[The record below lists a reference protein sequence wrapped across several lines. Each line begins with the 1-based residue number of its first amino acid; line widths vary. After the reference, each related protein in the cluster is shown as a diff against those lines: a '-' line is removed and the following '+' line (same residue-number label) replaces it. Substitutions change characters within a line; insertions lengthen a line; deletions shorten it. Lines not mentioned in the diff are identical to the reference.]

1 MTIVYEGEPQ
11 ARWVVLVV
19 VWVVLFAAAIV
30 WGVANEQLDIQSRAS
45 SALAAANLPGTVTV
59 DGRDAVISGVADG
72 ARDDVAAVVAGVDG
86 VRTVTFT
93 DAPSTPPTVARP
105 PVPVPGVT
113 SAPAAPGTSAP
124 ADPPQPVPVEEPVAH
139 LTATLEKGAIVIAG
153 VVPSEEAAARVAAV
167 AELIYAPFVT
177 NELVVD
183 GGVAAAPW
191 VDHAAD
197 AIAVLPIIG
206 TSGLT
211 IEGDSAVL
219 TAAAPTAARAA
230 QLSGAVR
237 RALGPDIAV
246 EPAITVTGLTPPRF
260 EGFTR
265 GDGTVVVRGVVP
277 SSEIAEAISGS
288 LRSVYGIDNVVNE
301 LEARE
306 GVDATF
312 SLFRLPVALRLF
324 APFPQWD
331 VTIVDDV
338 ITGSLRSG
346 ASFATGSAKLTAE
359 LEALLDIAAGILIRN
374 PTLAMQIEGHTDSV
388 GSAESNLRLSVA
400 RAESAQSY
408 LAALGVDPA
417 RLTAVGY
424 GEERPIG
431 DNDTPEGRA
440 QNRRVEFSFGPA
452 TGGP

>member
-1 MTIVYEGEPQ
+1 M
-11 ARWVVLVV
+11 
-19 VWVVLFAAAIV
+19 
-30 WGVANEQLDIQSRAS
+30 
-45 SALAAANLPGTVTV
+45 
-59 DGRDAVISGVADG
+59 
-72 ARDDVAAVVAGVDG
+72 
-86 VRTVTFT
+86 
-93 DAPSTPPTVARP
+93 
-105 PVPVPGVT
+105 
-113 SAPAAPGTSAP
+113 
-124 ADPPQPVPVEEPVAH
+124 AH
-139 LTATLEKGAIVIAG
+139 LTASLEKGAIVIGG
-153 VVPSEEAAARVAAV
+153 VVPSEDAAARVAAV

-183 GGVAAAPW
+183 ADAAGAPW
-191 VDHAAD
+191 VEHAAD

-206 TSGLT
+206 TSGIT
-211 IEGDSAVL
+211 IEGDTAVL
-219 TAAAPTAARAA
+219 TAAAPTAERAA
-230 QLSGAVR
+230 QLTGAVR
-237 RALGPDIAV
+237 LALGPDLVV

-277 SSEIAEAISGS
+277 SIEIAEAISGS
-288 LRSVYGIDNVVNE
+288 LRSVYGVDNVVNE
-301 LEARE
+301 LEARQ

-346 ASFATGSAKLTAE
+346 ASFATGSAKLTSE

-400 RAESAQSY
+400 RAESAESY
-408 LAALGVDPA
+408 LVALGVDPE

-424 GEERPIG
+424 GEAQPIA
-431 DNDTPEGRA
+431 DNDTSEGRA

-452 TGGP
+452 TGGA